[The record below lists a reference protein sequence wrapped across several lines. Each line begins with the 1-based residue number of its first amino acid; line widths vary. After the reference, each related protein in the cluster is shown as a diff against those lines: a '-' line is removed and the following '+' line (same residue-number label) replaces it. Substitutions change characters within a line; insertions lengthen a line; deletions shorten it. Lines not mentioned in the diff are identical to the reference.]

1 MAKLANVTIPETA
14 EGLAEFLTDDANR
27 AAVFANAETSAEFLT
42 AYNKAVNKGDAV
54 ARQVS
59 ESVAATMT
67 EFMRDNGLVGG
78 APDQSSVDQFI
89 ASAPG
94 TSAQAAAAYNPAAP
108 GAAADKLGFASLG
121 EFARAIW
128 HKSPPRSDDLRA
140 KLAGLKEISNAYS
153 SVDPA
158 TGGFLIP
165 EEMRSAILS
174 LALEQSI
181 VRSRATV
188 ITMQSLTQSVPFVD
202 VKTHVGSLFGGMVW
216 YWTPESGTI
225 QTSEAKFGRVKLEAN
240 KLTGAAAVPNELFQ
254 DAPALSSWLMA
265 AVPQGLAFYEDDAFL
280 NGNGVDQPLGVL
292 QGPGLVSVTRDSAGL
307 VTTADIV
314 NMYSRM
320 LPQSLSRAVWVV
332 NQTVLPSLL
341 TLTIDVGTGGSAVG
355 IVNIA
360 GTPFMT
366 ILGRPLLIT
375 EKVPALGTASDIN
388 FIDFGYYLLG
398 DRQAVSME
406 SSSHNRFLEDETSL
420 KVIERVDGRPWMQS
434 AITPRNGSTLSPY
447 VRLAT

>member
-1 MAKLANVTIPETA
+1 MPKLKMNVPDTA
-14 EGLAEFLTDDANR
+14 EGLAEFLADDTNR
-27 AAVFANAETSAEFLT
+27 AEVFATAESSAEFLT
-42 AYNKAVNKGDAV
+42 AYNRAVNKGDAV

-67 EFMRDNGLVGG
+67 EFMRDNQLTG
-78 APDQSSVDQFI
+78 AAPNQTELDAFI
-89 ASAPG
+89 RSAPG
-94 TSAQAAAAYNPAAP
+94 SSAQAAAAYNPNAP

-128 HKSPPRSDDLRA
+128 HKQPPRSEAMLA
-140 KLAGLKEISNAYS
+140 KLAGLKEITNAYS
-153 SVDPA
+153 SIDPA

-165 EEMRSAILS
+165 EEMRSTILS

-202 VKTHVGSLFGGMVW
+202 VSTHVGSLFGGMVW

-254 DAPALSSWLMA
+254 DAAALTSWLQA
-265 AVPQGLAFYEDDAFL
+265 AIPQGLAFYEDDAFL
-280 NGNGVDQPLGVL
+280 NGNGVDKPLGVL
-292 QGPGLVSVTRDSAGL
+292 QGPGLVSVTRD
-307 VTTADIV
+307 VTGEVNTSDIV

-320 LPQSLSRAVWVV
+320 LPQSLGRAAWVV

-341 TLTIDVGTGGSAVG
+341 TLTIDVGTGGSSVG

-366 ILGRPLLIT
+366 ILGRPILIT

-398 DRQAVSME
+398 DRQAVSLE

-434 AITPRNGSTLSPY
+434 AITPKNGSTLSPY
-447 VRLAT
+447 VRLDT

>member
-1 MAKLANVTIPETA
+1 MTKLKNVPDTA
-14 EGLAEFLTDDANR
+14 EGMAELLADDAR
-27 AAVFANAETSAEFLT
+27 RSEVFASADTAAEFLT
-42 AYNKAVNKGDAV
+42 AYNKAVNKGDAIS
-54 ARQVS
+54 RQVS

-67 EFMRDNGLVGG
+67 EFMRDNGLTG
-78 APDQSSVDQFI
+78 AAPNQVELEAFVKQ
-89 ASAPG
+89 APG
-94 TSAQAAAAYNPAAP
+94 TSAQGNAAYNPNAP
-108 GAAADKLGFASLG
+108 GAAADKLGFNSLG

-128 HKSPPRSDDLRA
+128 HKQPPRTEAMQA
-140 KLAGLKEISNAYS
+140 KLAGLKEITNAYS
-153 SVDPA
+153 SIDPA

-165 EEMRSAILS
+165 ETMRSEILS

-202 VKTHVGSLFGGMVW
+202 VTTHVGSLFGGMVW

-254 DAPALSSWLMA
+254 DAPALTSWLTA
-265 AVPQGLAFYEDDAFL
+265 AIPQGLAFYEDDAFL
-280 NGNGVDQPLGVL
+280 NGNGVDKPLGVL
-292 QGPGLVSVTRDSAGL
+292 QGPAVVSVTRDVASE
-307 VTTADIV
+307 VNTSDIV

-320 LPQSLSRAVWVV
+320 LPQSLGRAVWVV

-360 GTPFMT
+360 GSPFMT
-366 ILGRPLLIT
+366 ILGRPILIT

-398 DRQAVSME
+398 DRQAVSIE

-434 AITPRNGSTLSPY
+434 AITPKNGSTLSPY